1 MSGSGRLQSA
11 DVALCLT
18 GPEQA
23 PGELLEVT
31 EDPWGNVYV
40 STHLTDSNTLADL
53 LVQQPSVVYLR
64 IVGERR
70 ELPQAIDM
78 RTDRVSSGEPT
89 SKTGVIAPWIHV

>member
-23 PGELLEVT
+23 SGELLEVKA
-31 EDPWGNVYV
+31 DQWGNVYV

-53 LVQQPSVVYLR
+53 LAYEPNVTTLR
-64 IVGERR
+64 IVGEQRAY
-70 ELPQAIDM
+70 PQAIDM
-78 RTDRVSSGEPT
+78 
-89 SKTGVIAPWIHV
+89 